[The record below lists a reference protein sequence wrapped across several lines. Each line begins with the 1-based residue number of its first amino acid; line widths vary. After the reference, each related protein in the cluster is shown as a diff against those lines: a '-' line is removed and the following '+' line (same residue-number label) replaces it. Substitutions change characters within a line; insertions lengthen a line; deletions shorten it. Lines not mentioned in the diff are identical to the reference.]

1 MLFPET
7 GELDLIAA
15 TGILSGFE
23 SIVVAVIGIGQLVMA
38 ILFLLPITKRW
49 LFLLSAI
56 AVTLL
61 GIGAL
66 ISSPHLYALPFNP
79 GALNIVT
86 IGISI
91 AAWVNSHQLVLAR
104 HCRRKEKK

>member
-1 MLFPET
+1 M
-7 GELDLIAA
+7 
-15 TGILSGFE
+15 SGFE
-23 SIVVAVIGIGQLVMA
+23 STVVAVIGISQLLMA
-38 ILFLLPITKRW
+38 TLFLLPITKRW

-66 ISSPHLYALPFNP
+66 ITSPYLYALPFNP

-91 AAWVNSHQLVLAR
+91 AAWVNSKQLVLAR
-104 HCRRKEKK
+104 HCIRKEKR